1 MSFIPTVISTTFNHY
16 TRGPPQPSWGLK
28 FHLSFKIFKSMVND
42 SANKTIEQ
50 VQESTNL
57 PIPIPDGVT
66 TRESKIDNKY
76 RLESQVHLDKI
87 LKPYEHVLDP
97 EWKDLKDDGIVSEWV
112 QVPDDGWETR
122 KIRKTILFIHGG
134 VYILGGKKFARC
146 ITSKLAK
153 GTKARVFCK

>member
-76 RLESQVHLDKI
+76 RLESQVQLDKI
-87 LKPYEHVLDP
+87 LKPYEHVLDL
-97 EWKDLKDDGIVSEWV
+97 EWKDGFRFLMMDGKQEKLGKPFFISMVGLTFLV
-112 QVPDDGWETR
+112 V
-122 KIRKTILFIHGG
+122 KILFAK
-134 VYILGGKKFARC
+134 LPARLLRKLMQDFLV
-146 ITSKLAK
+146 SKALP
-153 GTKARVFCK
+153 